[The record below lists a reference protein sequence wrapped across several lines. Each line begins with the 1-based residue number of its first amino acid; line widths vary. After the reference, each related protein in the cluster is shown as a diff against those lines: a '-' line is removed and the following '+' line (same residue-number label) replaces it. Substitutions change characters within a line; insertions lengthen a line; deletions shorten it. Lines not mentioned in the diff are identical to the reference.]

1 MLTHSSPPPQVIAT
15 DADGPEFGTLL
26 YSLSDGFNME
36 DHHPL
41 FQIHPHTG
49 ELCVSQDIDR
59 DSGPTLHD
67 ILIRAEDP
75 VGDPSALTSEPSTFS
90 ALIHNFPLVLSSV
103 PPSPPQGGLSAQTYV
118 HVEVEDLNDNAPVFN
133 PDQYTMSISCH
144 TQPGSEILNV
154 IATDRDS
161 GSFGEVTYQL
171 LTGDMSSL
179 FALDTQTGMWT

>member
-1 MLTHSSPPPQVIAT
+1 
-15 DADGPEFGTLL
+15 
-26 YSLSDGFNME
+26 ME

-59 DSGPTLHD
+59 DSGPTVHD

-75 VGDPSALTSEPSTFS
+75 VGGRSTLISKQKIFFLG
-90 ALIHNFPLVLSSV
+90 LIHTFLLILSFISFFP
-103 PPSPPQGGLSAQTYV
+103 PWQGGLSAQTYV
-118 HVEVEDLNDNAPVFN
+118 HIEVEDLNDNAPVFN
-133 PDQYTMSISCH
+133 PDQYTMSISSH
-144 TQPGSEILNV
+144 TQPGTEILNV

-161 GSFGEVTYQL
+161 GRFGQVNYEL

-179 FALDTQTGMWT
+179 FALDKQTGMWTQ